1 VTVTDDVLDAARE
14 PLAALGF
21 APRRAGIFTMPMGD
35 DFAGWLGL
43 NTAAEG
49 LRGEAVRIS
58 PVVGVRHQPTERLVA
73 ELTGRPFHRYT
84 PPTIRAGLG
93 ELESPRRHA
102 TWLVER
108 EDPGGAI
115 GDVVASIA
123 ATGVPFV
130 EQNSDVATLCR
141 RLAEGL
147 SSDVG
152 EPYRLPVALLL
163 AGAGDAASTVV
174 SDAIAGLA
182 GRSDGAA
189 SNYRKFAESFERYVT
204 DAQR

>member
-1 VTVTDDVLDAARE
+1 VTVTDDVLHAARV

-21 APRRAGIFTMPMGD
+21 APRRAGVFTMRMSD
-35 DFAGWLGL
+35 DFVGWLGL

-49 LRGEAVRIS
+49 LRGNAVRVT

-73 ELTGRPFHRYT
+73 ELAGRPFHGYT
-84 PPTIRAGLG
+84 PPTIRAGRG

-108 EDPGGAI
+108 TEPDGAVA
-115 GDVVASIA
+115 DVVASIA

-130 EQNSDVATLCR
+130 EKNSDIASLCS
-141 RLAEGL
+141 RLADGL
-147 SSDVG
+147 SPDVG

-163 AGAGDAASTVV
+163 ACAGDAASKTV
-174 SDAIAGLA
+174 SDAIAHLA

-189 SNYRKFAESFERYVT
+189 SNYRKFAEAFARYAT
-204 DAQR
+204 EAQR